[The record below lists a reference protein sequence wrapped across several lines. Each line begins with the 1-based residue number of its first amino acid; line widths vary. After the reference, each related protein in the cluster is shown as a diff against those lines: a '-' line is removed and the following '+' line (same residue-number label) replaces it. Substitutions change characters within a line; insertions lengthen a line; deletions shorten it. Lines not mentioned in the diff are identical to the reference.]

1 MAAAQE
7 RIDNES
13 ATGSRRMAKAATD
26 EQSDLRRR
34 ARRRLI
40 GAMALVTVIA
50 VVLPWVLEREPRP
63 SDQDV
68 SIQIPSPDSSAF
80 KSPVAAGKAAE
91 SASASKPASEAKP
104 LESKPVEPSA
114 APQPDPLRSEQD
126 KVLAAPLPKAAA
138 AKPAA
143 KESAQPA
150 PEAKKKP
157 DASAD
162 GKQYVIQV
170 TALADAEKAVGIQK
184 DLVGKGLK
192 AYTEVVKTASG
203 EVTRVR
209 IGPFPGKE
217 AAEKEKSRLK
227 TLGIDGNVVPR

>member
-1 MAAAQE
+1 
-7 RIDNES
+7 
-13 ATGSRRMAKAATD
+13 MAKAATD

-63 SDQDV
+63 GDQDV

-80 KSPVAAGKAAE
+80 KSPVAAGKSVEPAPEAKPPE
-91 SASASKPASEAKP
+91 SKPA
-104 LESKPVEPSA
+104 EPSTS
-114 APQPDPLRSEQD
+114 PPPDPLKSEQD
-126 KVLAAPLPKAAA
+126 KVLAPPLPKAAV

-157 DASAD
+157 EASAE
-162 GKQYVIQV
+162 GRQYVIQV
-170 TALADAEKAVGIQK
+170 TALADAEKATGIQK